1 MSWENILKND
11 ARKIMEN
18 FHTANA
24 KVKQSFEEQSMA
36 RRTNPNIFN
45 DEKTAR
51 QYGMKLLTS
60 LKELKKGTEEY
71 IRLLE
76 SQ

>member
-1 MSWENILKND
+1 MSWEDILKND
-11 ARKIMEN
+11 PRKIMEN
-18 FHTANA
+18 FHIANA
-24 KVKQSFEEQSMA
+24 KVKQNLEEQLMA

-45 DEKTAR
+45 DEKVAR
-51 QYGMKLLTS
+51 EYGIKLLTS
-60 LKELKKGTEEY
+60 LKELKKGAEEY